1 MKPLLLLA
9 LLATPAHA
17 FDEAKM
23 RAAAQAEET
32 GLAARVGVA
41 VRTGGGLVF
50 AYRGDE
56 RFPLDS
62 THKAFSCAAL
72 LAKADRGETSL
83 ARRITIVATDL
94 VPYSPVTEKN
104 IAPASLSLAD
114 HCAAALGYS
123 DNTAANVVLRA
134 LNGPPGVTALFR
146 SLGDQTSRL
155 DRAEP
160 DLNEATPGDVRDT
173 TTPSAAAADLDN
185 LLLGDALKPASR
197 DQLTE
202 WMRAD
207 RVAGPL
213 LRKAIPEGW
222 RIADKTGSG
231 GHGSRGVVA
240 AMWPPGRAPL
250 VVAIYLTDTPATLD
264 DRNAAIA
271 RLGDALMKALD

>member
-1 MKPLLLLA
+1 MKRLLLLA

-32 GLAARVGVA
+32 GLGARVGVA
-41 VRTGGGLVF
+41 VRTAGGLVF

-72 LAKADRGETSL
+72 LMKAERGETSL
-83 ARRITIVATDL
+83 ARRVTIVATDL
-94 VPYSPVTEKN
+94 VPYSPVTEKHL
-104 IAPASLSLAD
+104 APASMSLAD
-114 HCAAALGYS
+114 TCAAALGYS
-123 DNTAANVVLRA
+123 DNTAANVVLGA
-134 LNGPPGVTALFR
+134 VDGPPGVTALFR

-173 TTPSAAAADLDN
+173 TTPAAAAADLDQ
-185 LLLGDALKPASR
+185 LLLGDALNPASR
-197 DQLTE
+197 QQLTE

-207 RVAGPL
+207 QVAAPL
-213 LRKAIPEGW
+213 LRKTIPDDW

-231 GHGSRGVVA
+231 GHGSRGIVA
-240 AMWPPGRAPL
+240 AMWPPGRTPL
-250 VVAIYLTDTPATLD
+250 VVAIYLADTPATLD
-264 DRNAAIA
+264 ARNAAIA
-271 RLGDALMKALD
+271 RLGEALTKALD